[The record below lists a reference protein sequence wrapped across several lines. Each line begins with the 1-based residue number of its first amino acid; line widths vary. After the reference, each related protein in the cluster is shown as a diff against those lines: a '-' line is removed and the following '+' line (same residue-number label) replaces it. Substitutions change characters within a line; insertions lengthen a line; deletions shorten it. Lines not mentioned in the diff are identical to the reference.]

1 MNRSLTIKKLA
12 FILGFTS
19 IVGQILLLRELITVF
34 YGNETAYAIILAS
47 WLFWVSVG
55 SYTVSLLSPRIKNPR
70 RWITVFLGAVFLIL
84 PSVIVTTR
92 FLKQILS
99 IQTGEIVGMI
109 PMSLSSF
116 ILSAPL
122 TFFLGGLFTLVCKLS
137 QEKPSTRAPA
147 LDRSR
152 SRAVQGVAAPYNKG
166 ATDFSPRG
174 STHGVGTVYIW
185 ESIGAAAG
193 GIFFSFV
200 FVHILPAVHLAVL
213 VGAINIIA
221 LMSLYQRREI
231 AFKVGVVL
239 CVLTGMAFFWGG
251 VRQIDRAT
259 RQAQWKGLELLAS
272 EDSIYGNIAM
282 TRLGDAYSLYESG
295 LLSYTTRD
303 ELTSETNIH
312 FPLLE
317 HPAPRDVLLIG
328 NGVGGSLKEA
338 LKYPSVHVDYLELD
352 PAVIEI
358 SKRYLP
364 PLYTETLNDPRVRVI
379 HTDGRLFVK
388 RAQKKYDAV
397 IVNLPDPYTALLNRY
412 YSLEF
417 FKEAA
422 GILAPGGILAL
433 SISSSEN
440 YLSEEAKDLLRS
452 LHTTLKNVFADVKA
466 IPGEATLF
474 LACGRENVLTYDPRV
489 LLGRLKERAIETKY
503 VREYYVPFQL
513 SADRVFYIED
523 VLRKRGEVNTDA
535 HPVAYLYDIVLWS
548 TQFNTAFK
556 NMVDKILWIK
566 LSHLLVVP
574 LVIFGLGWVIQRTSP
589 TAPVSL
595 SIMTTGFSEIIFQVI
610 VILAFQTLYG
620 YAYYKIGLIMA
631 SFMAGLV
638 GGSFIARGMMKEAPA
653 RILRTYKW
661 VQLSICLYPA
671 ALPFVFAVFRDAPVA
686 QRFVPGF
693 ATAFALLPFVA
704 GLIGGLQYPLALQLM
719 DRKRRKGSVTES
731 AGFLYAI
738 DVLGAT
744 LGALLAGMFLIPLWG
759 IYAVAFFCASINTAV
774 LVLLCFTP
782 PIERHVCKGVDEWRS
797 GRDVAA

>member
-1 MNRSLTIKKLA
+1 MRGTPPIQRLA

-19 IVGQILLLRELITVF
+19 IIGQILLLRELITVF

-84 PSVIVTTR
+84 PSVLVTTR

-99 IQTGEIVGMI
+99 VQTGEIVGMV
-109 PMSLSSF
+109 PMGLSSF

-122 TFFLGGLFTLVCKLS
+122 TFLLGGLFTLVCRLS
-137 QEKPSTRAPA
+137 QEQPSP
-147 LDRSR
+147 
-152 SRAVQGVAAPYNKG
+152 
-166 ATDFSPRG
+166 
-174 STHGVGTVYIW
+174 HGVGTVYIW
-185 ESIGAAAG
+185 ESVGATVG
-193 GIFFSFV
+193 GVLFSFV
-200 FVHILPAVHLAVL
+200 FVHILPAVHLAIL
-213 VGAINIIA
+213 VGAVNIVA
-221 LMSLYQRREI
+221 FMSLYRPREI
-231 AFKVGVVL
+231 VFKAGIVV
-239 CVLTGMAFFWGG
+239 CVLTTMAFTLGL
-251 VRQIDRAT
+251 VRQLDGAT
-259 RQAQWKGLELLAS
+259 RRAQWKGLELLS
-272 EDSIYGNIAM
+272 STDSIYGNIAM
-282 TRLGDAYSLYESG
+282 TKLGEAYSLYENG

-338 LKYPSVHVDYLELD
+338 LKHPAVRVDYLELD
-352 PAVIEI
+352 PAVIGI
-358 SKRYLP
+358 SQRYLP
-364 PLYTETLNDPRVRVI
+364 SSYTETLNDPRARVI

-388 RAQKKYDAV
+388 RAVKKYDV
-397 IVNLPDPYTALLNRY
+397 IIVHLPDPYTALLNRY

-417 FKEAA
+417 FKETSA
-422 GILAPGGILAL
+422 ILNPGGLLAL
-433 SISSSEN
+433 SITSSEN

-452 LHTTLKNVFADVKA
+452 LHTTLKKVFVDVKA
-466 IPGEATLF
+466 IPGEATIF
-474 LACGRENVLTYDPRV
+474 LACGKENVLTYDPQV

-523 VLRKRGEVNTDA
+523 VLRKKGDLNTDA

-548 TQFNTAFK
+548 TQFNTGFK
-556 NMVDKILWIK
+556 NVVDQIRWIK
-566 LSHLLVVP
+566 WLHLLVVP
-574 LVIFGLGWVIQRTSP
+574 LVILGLGWGIKRISP
-589 TAPVSL
+589 TAPISL

-638 GGSFIARGMMKEAPA
+638 GGSLIARRMMREAPA
-653 RILRTYKW
+653 RIFRTYKW
-661 VQLSICLYPA
+661 VQLAICLYPA

-693 ATAFALLPFVA
+693 ATAFALLPLVA
-704 GLIGGLQYPLALQLM
+704 GLIGGLQYPLALQLI
-719 DRKRRKGSVTES
+719 DRKRQKGSVTES
-731 AGFLYAI
+731 AGFLYAV

-744 LGALLAGMFLIPLWG
+744 LGALLAGMFLIPLLG
-759 IYAVAFFCASINTAV
+759 IYAVAFFCACINVAV
-774 LVLLCFTP
+774 FILLCFTK
-782 PIERHVCKGVDEWRS
+782 V
-797 GRDVAA
+797 RDP